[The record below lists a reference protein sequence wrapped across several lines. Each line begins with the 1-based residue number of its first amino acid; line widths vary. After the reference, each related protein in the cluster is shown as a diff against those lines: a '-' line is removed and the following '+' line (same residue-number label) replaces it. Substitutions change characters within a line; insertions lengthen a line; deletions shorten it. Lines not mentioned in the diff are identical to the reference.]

1 VTRLRHILLAIA
13 ALALV
18 GALAPP
24 AFASYQDVIREC
36 YDRGELPPGK
46 YSRHEL
52 LQARRH
58 LRSDIREYSDCE
70 DLINAALAYRKPGGG
85 APGGGAGPGAGGGYN
100 PTPDPQLT
108 TPSGAIA
115 RSKQDYDAL
124 AQATD
129 PRKRRDAPP
138 RVSVAGRDLS
148 PSTSGVIAAADR
160 SDSNAVP
167 LPLLLA
173 LAALAGL
180 TALAIFSLLRRHW
193 PVTRRAALRLLR
205 R

>member
-1 VTRLRHILLAIA
+1 MTRLRHILLAIA

-70 DLINAALAYRKPGGG
+70 DLINAALAYRRPSGGGGASPGGG
-85 APGGGAGPGAGGGYN
+85 TGGYN
-100 PTPDPQLT
+100 PPPDPNLT
-108 TPSGAIA
+108 TPSGAVA
-115 RSKQDYDAL
+115 SSKQDYDAL
-124 AQATD
+124 NQATD
-129 PRKRRDAPP
+129 TSKRRSAPP
-138 RVSVAGRDLS
+138 RVSVAGRELA
-148 PSTSGVIAAADR
+148 PSTGGVIAAANR
-160 SDSNAVP
+160 NDSHTVP

-173 LAALAGL
+173 LASLAGL
-180 TALAIFSLLRRHW
+180 VALAIASLLRRHW